1 RRCPQEFF
9 QSYSEGVSEKRNHIR
24 PELISAIRSS
34 KIAIIL
40 LSRNYA
46 SSKWC
51 LDELVEIMK
60 CKEELDQTAL
70 PIFYDV
76 EPSQVKKLTGDFGK
90 GFRKTCAGRSNE
102 ETERWRQAL
111 VDVATTAG
119 YHSINWFVLLISS
132 CARFFFIVYSL

>member
-90 GFRKTCAGRSNE
+90 VFRKTCASRSNE

-119 YHSINWFVLLISS
+119 YHSINCL
-132 CARFFFIVYSL
+132 